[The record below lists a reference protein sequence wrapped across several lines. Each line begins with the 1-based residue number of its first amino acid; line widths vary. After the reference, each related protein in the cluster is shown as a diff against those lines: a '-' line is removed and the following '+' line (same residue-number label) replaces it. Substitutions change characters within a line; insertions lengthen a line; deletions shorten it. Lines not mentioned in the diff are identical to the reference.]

1 MSSSSCKPSSRQCRQ
16 SSHSFWSCSFA
27 YYSCYLVFG
36 YWVCRVPAAAR
47 GRSST
52 PTPSCPQT
60 HRLLLQQQAPPR
72 RTTTFLP
79 ELLIPSCC
87 HQQQQLQVVP
97 ACRSRLQE
105 LAIQVWRS
113 LLIPKMIIPAA
124 AAVLL
129 LMMFCRVIPDR

>member
-1 MSSSSCKPSSRQCRQ
+1 MSSSSCKLSSRQCRR

-36 YWVCRVPAAAR
+36 YWVCRVAAAAR
-47 GRSST
+47 GRSSS

-60 HRLLLQQQAPPR
+60 HRLLLQQQQATR
-72 RTTTFLP
+72 RHTTTFLP

-87 HQQQQLQVVP
+87 HHHQLQVVP

-113 LLIPKMIIPAA
+113 LLLPKMIIPAA
-124 AAVLL
+124 AAYY
-129 LMMFCRVIPDR
+129 C